1 MIKKIELLGRICE
14 IESQLMYLEDR
25 IEKLEKPKKSTKVKK
40 AKNETT
46 K

>member
-1 MIKKIELLGRICE
+1 MIKKMELLDRICE
-14 IESQLMYLEDR
+14 IEAQLMYIEDR
-25 IEKLEKPKKSTKVKK
+25 LDKLEKPKKVRK

>member
-1 MIKKIELLGRICE
+1 MELLDRICE
-14 IESQLMYLEDR
+14 IEAQLMYIEDR
-25 IEKLEKPKKSTKVKK
+25 LDKLEKPKKVRK

>member
-1 MIKKIELLGRICE
+1 MIKKYELLGRICE
-14 IESQLMYLEDR
+14 IEAQLMHLEDR
-25 IEKLEKPKKSTKVKK
+25 IEKLEKPKKVKK

>member
-1 MIKKIELLGRICE
+1 MIKKYELLGRICE
-14 IESQLMYLEDR
+14 IETQLMYIEDR
-25 IEKLEKPKKSTKVKK
+25 LEKLEKSKKVRK

>member
-1 MIKKIELLGRICE
+1 MIKKYELLGRICE
-14 IESQLMYLEDR
+14 IEAQLMHLEDR
-25 IEKLEKPKKSTKVKK
+25 LEILEKPKKVKK

>member
-25 IEKLEKPKKSTKVKK
+25 IEKFEKPKKARKT
-40 AKNETT
+40 KNEIT